1 MLIDKI
7 AVLQKAFLSFVNDLM
22 IQKLKLNVNDLLIQI
37 CKRCIDIY
45 QLVISDKQL
54 VVNHSSLIVNHSLP
68 VLFSLFLLISLQ

>member
-22 IQKLKLNVNDLLIQI
+22 IQILKLNVNDLLIQI

-45 QLVISDKQL
+45 
-54 VVNHSSLIVNHSLP
+54 HLIPKRSEG
-68 VLFSLFLLISLQ
+68 FTRF